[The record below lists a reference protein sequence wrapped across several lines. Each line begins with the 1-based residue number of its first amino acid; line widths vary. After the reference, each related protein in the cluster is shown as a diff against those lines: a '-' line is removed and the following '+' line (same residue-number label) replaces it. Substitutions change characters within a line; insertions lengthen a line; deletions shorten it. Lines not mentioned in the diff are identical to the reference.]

1 MVLLVTVM
9 GAEGHMRIQLYETL
23 IRMCIPVSALTYCNC
38 ADFAVLLM
46 VTSHPLQAP
55 PPMISPLSLQLVHR
69 WVLSQISKLIAR
81 WQLQQRCGALVL
93 VTFKI
98 VV

>member
-9 GAEGHMRIQLYETL
+9 GAEGHMRIQLYGTL
-23 IRMCIPVSALTYCNC
+23 IRVCISSLTYCNC

-46 VTSHPLQAP
+46 VTSHPLQALP
-55 PPMISPLSLQLVHR
+55 LMISPPSLQLVHR

-81 WQLQQRCGALVL
+81 WQLQQRCGALVF

-98 VV
+98 VL

>member
-9 GAEGHMRIQLYETL
+9 GAEGHMRIQLYGTL
-23 IRMCIPVSALTYCNC
+23 IRVCISSLTYCNC

-46 VTSHPLQAP
+46 VTSHPLQVLP
-55 PPMISPLSLQLVHR
+55 LMISPPSLQLVHR

-81 WQLQQRCGALVL
+81 WQLQQRCGALVF

-98 VV
+98 VL